1 MCLGTFRSF
10 SLAIEQPKSTWMFG
24 LPQMIEL
31 FTQRKMQKYL
41 TYLGHFVTRH
51 NSKAFQESLPH
62 VTFAYLLS
70 TFGFFWN
77 RYFKFWSTI
86 WSFETKGCPIAKPT
100 WIMTDLAADSLRV
113 RMSEETKA
121 RCKRNAEKYYKKEVV
136 EGRVRVSGKKALSLT
151 AKWPKLF
158 CLALYRIWLQHS
170 DQVH

>member
-121 RCKRNAEKYYKKEVV
+121 RCKRNAENITRRRLWKAECGCL
-136 EGRVRVSGKKALSLT
+136 GRRH
-151 AKWPKLF
+151 
-158 CLALYRIWLQHS
+158 LA
-170 DQVH
+170 